1 MANVTASDSP
11 KHFFLKALSKSWG
24 RIISNF
30 TKGEIS
36 YDNQV
41 LLGVILRCGFPSCT
55 LQFGQEENLPG
66 HLIESRAY

>member
-1 MANVTASDSP
+1 MTNVTVSYSP
-11 KHFFLKALSKSWG
+11 KHFLLKTLSKSWV

-66 HLIESRAY
+66 DLTESRAY